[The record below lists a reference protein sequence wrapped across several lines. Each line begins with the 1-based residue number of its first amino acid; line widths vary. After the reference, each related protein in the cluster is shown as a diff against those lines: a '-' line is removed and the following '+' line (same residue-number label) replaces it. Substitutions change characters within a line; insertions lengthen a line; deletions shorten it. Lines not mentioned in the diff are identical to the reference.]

1 MDDLELVT
9 KAIIEGDEETIVKS
23 TKTLL
28 DQKVSPEEIIGKGMI
43 PGMNYVGEKFEV
55 QEMFIPEMLL
65 AARAMHAG
73 LNILRPLLKNEDKK
87 TLGRVVIGTVR
98 GDLHDIGKNL
108 VAWSL
113 EGAGF
118 EVFDLGIDVP
128 VENFIKAIR
137 EKNADIVC
145 LSGLLT
151 VALPHMPKVIKSL
164 NEAGLRDKVKV
175 LVGGAPVTQ
184 QFADEI
190 GADGYSP
197 TSWGAVL
204 KTKEL
209 LGINKD

>member
-1 MDDLELVT
+1 MADLELVK
-9 KAIIEGDEETIVKS
+9 KAVIEGNEEAIVKVTRDLLKQNVSPIEIIE
-23 TKTLL
+23 
-28 DQKVSPEEIIGKGMI
+28 KGMI
-43 PGMNYVGEKFEV
+43 PGMSYVGEKFEI

-87 TLGRVVIGTVR
+87 TLGRVVIGTVK

-108 VAWSL
+108 VGWSL

-128 VENFIKAIR
+128 VENFINAVR
-137 EKNADIVC
+137 ERDADMLC

-151 VALPHMPKVIKSL
+151 VTLPQMPKVIEGL
-164 NEAGLRDKVKV
+164 GEAGLRNKIKVM
-175 LVGGAPVTQ
+175 VGGAPVTKE
-184 QFADEI
+184 FADEI

-204 KTKEL
+204 KAKEL
-209 LGINKD
+209 LG